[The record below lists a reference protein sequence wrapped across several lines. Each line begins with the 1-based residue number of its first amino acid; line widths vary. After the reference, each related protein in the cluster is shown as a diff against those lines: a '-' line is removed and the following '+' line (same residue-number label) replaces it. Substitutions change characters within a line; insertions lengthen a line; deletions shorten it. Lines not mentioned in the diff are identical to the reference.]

1 MANRDVLD
9 IAEQYISKSGTW
21 TLNGGNTNSLVGA
34 LAAEVREL
42 RKDKARLDWVLNDDF
57 ARYDPRQKEYI
68 GLIEDREDIDA
79 AMAGEG

>member
-1 MANRDVLD
+1 MASEDVFTLRVCNED
-9 IAEQYISKSGTW
+9 GEVYDASHPRIQEQFD
-21 TLNGGNTNSLVGA
+21 A